1 MATKTTTTKKTPDS
15 APAPVR
21 EVTPEE
27 KALMAGIW
35 ENVQAGASV
44 DAEQRGL
51 AAKKRQFVLDALSME
66 GDKSAAAALV
76 ASACLRGKTDW
87 VRATATL
94 SEDEFKA
101 ARLSIDSQIEY
112 FRRLTKELAERT
124 WTSTRPKRQAVI
136 EGKAVFE
143 AANGIEPVKPTTK
156 TTGGGS
162 VTDEG
167 GEETNGGK
175 DAKVGELPIT
185 NCRMVM
191 NALVVQHGLE
201 AVAYEVLKSA
211 GLSDTNADKAKSLVL
226 NPKLINELIKL
237 NDKYSGAAKKDKA
250 VH

>member
-35 ENVQAGASV
+35 ENVQAGACV

-51 AAKKRQFVLDALSME
+51 AAKKRQFVMDALSME
-66 GDKSAAAALV
+66 GDKNAAAALV

-101 ARLSIDSQIEY
+101 ARLCVDAQIEY
-112 FRRLTKELAERT
+112 FRRLTKELTERT

-143 AANGIEPVKPTTK
+143 AANGIEPVKPASK

-162 VTDEG
+162 VTG
-167 GEETNGGK
+167 GEEGEPNGG
-175 DAKVGELPIT
+175 DTATVAGIPIT
-185 NCRMVM
+185 NARQVV
-191 NALVVQHGLE
+191 NALVTQHGIE
-201 AVAYEVLKSA
+201 AVAFELLKSA
-211 GLSDTNADKAKSLVL
+211 GLSDTNADKAKGLIL
-226 NPKLINELIKL
+226 NAKLIAELIKL
-237 NDKYSGAAKKDKA
+237 NDRLSEKKTKAA
-250 VH
+250 